1 MNIQKKLSKLGIEK
15 VEELNYKD
23 INYISHYVANLMT
36 KTFPFLGDKYNE
48 ILSKILCCKMYYAK
62 IEENISSCNYIIEEN
77 AIYIDENVNIFEPN
91 EQLFHEIIHYLQVVR
106 NKSGKIKKMGL
117 CNFGDFSIR
126 GLGLNEA
133 IVQYMSSRMV
143 GADLQTINACG
154 INLKTIS
161 PALYPILTNLMEQMI
176 YLLGEKVIVEETIA
190 VAVGNE
196 FEEQFYNT
204 FEEKGNQ
211 IIKNFD
217 RILDLKN
224 VLASMN
230 GEEERMN
237 PEEEIANI
245 YISTQEIMIRKYFD
259 NIVGRLTEIEE
270 IDFYIEKFLNYK
282 KLIGLIK
289 RENYTS
295 IDFYEQYKDEI
306 MKKFDKQ
313 LMKISKNKG
322 KNTLSKYNNKL
333 GRFFRKILSQL

>member
-190 VAVGNE
+190 VAVENE

-306 MKKFDKQ
+306 MKKFDKR
-313 LMKISKNKG
+313 LMKISKDKG

>member
-1 MNIQKKLSKLGIEK
+1 
-15 VEELNYKD
+15 
-23 INYISHYVANLMT
+23 
-36 KTFPFLGDKYNE
+36 
-48 ILSKILCCKMYYAK
+48 MYYAK

-190 VAVGNE
+190 VAVENE

-306 MKKFDKQ
+306 MKKFDKR
-313 LMKISKNKG
+313 LMKISKDKG

>member
-1 MNIQKKLSKLGIEK
+1 M
-15 VEELNYKD
+15 
-23 INYISHYVANLMT
+23 
-36 KTFPFLGDKYNE
+36 
-48 ILSKILCCKMYYAK
+48 
-62 IEENISSCNYIIEEN
+62 
-77 AIYIDENVNIFEPN
+77 
-91 EQLFHEIIHYLQVVR
+91 
-106 NKSGKIKKMGL
+106 
-117 CNFGDFSIR
+117 
-126 GLGLNEA
+126 
-133 IVQYMSSRMV
+133 
-143 GADLQTINACG
+143 
-154 INLKTIS
+154 
-161 PALYPILTNLMEQMI
+161 TNLMEQMI

-190 VAVGNE
+190 VAVENE

-306 MKKFDKQ
+306 MKKFDKR
-313 LMKISKNKG
+313 LMKISKDKG